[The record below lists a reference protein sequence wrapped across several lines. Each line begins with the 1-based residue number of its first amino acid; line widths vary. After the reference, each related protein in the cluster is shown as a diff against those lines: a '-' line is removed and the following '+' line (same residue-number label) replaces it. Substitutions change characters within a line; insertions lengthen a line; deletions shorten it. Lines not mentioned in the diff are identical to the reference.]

1 MSSVEKEYYEYLDKL
16 GKEELITRVVNLE
29 SQNNELSNENYEL
42 GRENE
47 QLKKEN
53 VKLKSGELVSPEVVK
68 QSFEMR
74 DKALGIYEE
83 KLKTYKRMDAIISE
97 ILVEQS
103 KCLMSS
109 DEAIEKIREIA
120 VDCGNDLEWLKDW
133 EEENAKD

>member
-1 MSSVEKEYYEYLDKL
+1 MSNIDKEYYEYLNKL
-16 GKEELITRVVNLE
+16 DKEELITKVMNLE

-42 GRENE
+42 GREN
-47 QLKKEN
+47 
-53 VKLKSGELVSPEVVK
+53 VKLKSGELVSPEVAK

-83 KLKTYKRMDAIISE
+83 KLKTYKRMDAVISE

-109 DEAIEKIREIA
+109 DEAIEKISKITKAEVLDALSNVRLDT
-120 VDCGNDLEWLKDW
+120 VYFLKGM
-133 EEENAKD
+133 EA

>member
-1 MSSVEKEYYEYLDKL
+1 MSNIDKEYYEYLNKL
-16 GKEELITRVVNLE
+16 DKEELITKVMNLE

-47 QLKKEN
+47 R
-53 VKLKSGELVSPEVVK
+53 LKSGELVSPEVAK

-83 KLKTYKRMDAIISE
+83 KLKTYKRMDAVISE